1 LDRDGGHMLT
11 YTAGSSATITYT
23 CAYLLKANRFP
34 SHLSFSF
41 FLFLLGSEI
50 DELNERLFTVA
61 SVYFLAAL
69 WPYPVS
75 TDYGIDTAAPLTI
88 DMQDHSV
95 PATVPGGNATVASGV
110 VGQWTSTAN
119 QEHTIH
125 VTIPPGGDYAV
136 VDMFM

>member
-1 LDRDGGHMLT
+1 M
-11 YTAGSSATITYT
+11 A
-23 CAYLLKANRFP
+23 P
-34 SHLSFSF
+34 
-41 FLFLLGSEI
+41 
-50 DELNERLFTVA
+50 
-61 SVYFLAAL
+61 L

-75 TDYGIDTAAPLTI
+75 TVYGIDGNTLLTI

-95 PATVPGGNATVASGV
+95 PATAPGGNATVASKV

-125 VTIPPGGDYAV
+125 VTIPAGGDFAV